1 MYILARTSALIFTA
15 CHACRGMLG
24 LCDSIAIVNARH
36 LSREPVSGMNWLMLN
51 TISDGTGQTGLG
63 YPTGYPDF
71 IQWTWTEARPTGYPT
86 GLDIHW
92 ISG

>member
-1 MYILARTSALIFTA
+1 
-15 CHACRGMLG
+15 MLG

-63 YPTGYPDF
+63 YPDF
-71 IQWTWTEARPTGYPT
+71 IQWTWTEARPTRYLVQLDNPLDIQLDWIST
-86 GLDIHW
+86 GLVDNPVDKCQA
-92 ISG
+92 